1 MATTTYKAPQVKWW
15 KWATALFAGGGLG
28 GGVVIGLLIGWS
40 TPQVVT
46 ITRDVIQPPAVT
58 PGRPG
63 VGVNHSRDLLIEWS
77 RSVTW
82 KRDAEQEAARKAVE
96 ADR

>member
-15 KWATALFAGGGLG
+15 KWATALFTGGGLG